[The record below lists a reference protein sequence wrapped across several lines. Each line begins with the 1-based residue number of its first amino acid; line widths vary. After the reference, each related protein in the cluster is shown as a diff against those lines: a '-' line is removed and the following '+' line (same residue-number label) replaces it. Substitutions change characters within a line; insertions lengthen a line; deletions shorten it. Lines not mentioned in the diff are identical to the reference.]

1 MSKVESMN
9 RKMLKGIISSVVEP
23 EEELELV
30 DVGTPM
36 SATELS
42 ELSKKAIKDV
52 YKKALLATPTIAAGV
67 PRAGKR
73 AAMGGYADK
82 FAEIERYAVL
92 VTDKAIRVI
101 PVETKSKAF
110 GVLYV
115 ARDDLES
122 RTYQRGQ
129 VSLDLGEAEESS
141 LYGQKSVTIEVAM
154 SSEGA
159 EPTVLKMGNVEGWR
173 ALVVS

>member
-1 MSKVESMN
+1 MSRAESIN
-9 RKMLKGIISSVVEP
+9 RKMLKGLISAVVEP
-23 EEELELV
+23 GEEIELV
-30 DVGTPM
+30 DIGTAM

-42 ELSKKAIKDV
+42 DFSKNAIKDV
-52 YKKALLATPTIAAGV
+52 YKKALLATPTIAAGA

-110 GVLYV
+110 GVQYV
-115 ARDDLES
+115 ARDDLKS
-122 RTYQRGQ
+122 QTYQRGE
-129 VSLDLGEAEESS
+129 VSIDLGDVDESS
-141 LYGQKSVTIEVAM
+141 LYGQKSMTIEVAM
-154 SSEGA
+154 SSEGT

-173 ALVVS
+173 ALAVS